1 MTQSDD
7 LRAALDLVDDE
18 ISLDSVETKVLAS
31 EKSAPKKPQHFLG
44 LTPAQR
50 ALLSFILFLNVLIL
64 GFGLLV
70 ITGRV
75 VF

>member
-18 ISLDSVETKVLAS
+18 ISLESVETKVIAP
-31 EKSAPKKPQHFLG
+31 EKRAPQKPQYFLG

-70 ITGRV
+70 ITGRI